1 PLSTPI
7 HFSKIC
13 VQTHDTKTF
22 STALACHNSNFLTL
36 SIYARHLHPEK
47 ASRVREPRGC
57 LTNSRRAESV
67 TCNQVSNR
75 FFGQLAFVATV
86 NHWTTYLVQ
95 SDFGLALSPVDRYPS
110 GMSGKQPWSTSL
122 DVEFLPGPRQSFL
135 NVSCSLGVTS
145 ARIAATHHII
155 LVAPDGRE

>member
-1 PLSTPI
+1 MSITTTSQWSTRASATKTALSKRWSALMDNVRAAWPLSTPI

-110 GMSGKQPWSTSL
+110 GMSGKQPWS
-122 DVEFLPGPRQSFL
+122 
-135 NVSCSLGVTS
+135 
-145 ARIAATHHII
+145 
-155 LVAPDGRE
+155 